1 MPSRALLSKT
11 ALMRNPGAADAA
23 LPVSVADLDG
33 FELVV
38 HCDRCGR
45 HHRLHPGIADLAPR
59 ARLSSLLQSLL
70 CRAQRA
76 GRLCGGRPRRLILT
90 RDDRRWV
97 LEPKGEWVEDDS
109 AFWEEADFEPI
120 ARRRRR

>member
-11 ALMRNPGAADAA
+11 ALMRNPSAPDVA

-45 HHRLHPGIADLAPR
+45 HHRLHPGIADFAPR
-59 ARLSSLLQSLL
+59 AKLSSLLQSLL
-70 CRAQRA
+70 CRATRN
-76 GRLCGGRPRRLILT
+76 GRLCGGRPRRLILS

-97 LEPKGEWVEDDS
+97 LEAKGGWVEDDS
-109 AFWEEADFEPI
+109 AFWEDEDF
-120 ARRRRR
+120 AALAVRRR